1 MLYREYLVWTG
12 FELTTLMVIGTDCI
26 GSYKS
31 NYYTIMTTTRQGNV
45 FSYLIHF
52 HRQKCF
58 LLDIFT
64 THTYLDI
71 TRSCKCPK
79 CSPMVCLNCNYLQ
92 SVRYFVSVLRES
104 IFFLVHVLISF
115 DHKLYQIW
123 NNCILPVM
131 YWSITQLNKLLLFFL
146 KEILLP
152 RAICIFIIY
161 HSIAVITASGW
172 LDGRFQTLGRP

>member
-1 MLYREYLVWTG
+1 MVMKWRRHSNIRFLKIINENRKWWLGLWCLTPLSTIFQLYHGGQFYWWRKPEYTEKSHKSLTKLYHIMLYRVYLVWTG
-12 FELTTLMVIGTDCI
+12 FELTTLVVIGTDCI

-31 NYYTIMTTTRQGNV
+31 NYYTIMTTTRQGNT

-104 IFFLVHVLISF
+104 IFF
-115 DHKLYQIW
+115 
-123 NNCILPVM
+123 
-131 YWSITQLNKLLLFFL
+131 
-146 KEILLP
+146 
-152 RAICIFIIY
+152 
-161 HSIAVITASGW
+161 
-172 LDGRFQTLGRP
+172 